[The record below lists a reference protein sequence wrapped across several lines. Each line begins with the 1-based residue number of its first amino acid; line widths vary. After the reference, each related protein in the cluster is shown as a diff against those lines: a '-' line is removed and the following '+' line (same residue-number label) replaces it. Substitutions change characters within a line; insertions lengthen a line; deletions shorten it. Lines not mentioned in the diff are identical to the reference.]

1 MFAFYVEH
9 RLTTRDDTNVPSEE
23 NKMRPELHG
32 AWPVVAFGSDGV
44 VTGGA
49 FFK

>member
-1 MFAFYVEH
+1 MWNTVSQQGM
-9 RLTTRDDTNVPSEE
+9 TKIVPSEE
-23 NKMRPELHG
+23 NKMRPEMHG
-32 AWPVVAFGSDGV
+32 AWPVAAFGSDEV